1 MFKKCFPRSFNKLL
15 KTWLLTAMLGFIFH
29 NLIPS
34 EHFNDNSFGSV
45 AFAQSSGQSGKVPSI
60 APVTAP
66 GLNPSRT
73 TLSKNSIPLFAL
85 SIGDSENSD
94 DLVPALRVVAI
105 LTILTLAPAI
115 LLLTSAFTRILIVL
129 SFVRQA
135 LGSPS
140 MPPNQVLV
148 GLSLFLTYFVMG
160 PTTSKIYDTAIAPY
174 MAKTM
179 SADVAFDKAQ
189 VPVRDFMLAQVRK
202 EDIKL
207 FLSLSQGPQPQKPE
221 DIPMRILI
229 PSFVIS
235 ELKSAFQI
243 GFLVYLPF
251 IIIDMIVSS
260 VLMAMGMMML
270 PPTVVSL
277 PLKIILFV
285 VVDGWNLLAGS
296 LIRSFS

>member
-1 MFKKCFPRSFNKLL
+1 
-15 KTWLLTAMLGFIFH
+15 MLFVLAAALQT
-29 NLIPS
+29 LIVPCY
-34 EHFNDNSFGSV
+34 
-45 AFAQSSGQSGKVPSI
+45 ALAQQSQQINQVPQI
-60 APVTAP
+60 APVTSP
-66 GLNPSRT
+66 GLNPSKT
-73 TLSKNSIPLFAL
+73 SLKQNTIPLFSL
-85 SIGDSENSD
+85 SIGDSEDPD

-115 LLLTSAFTRILIVL
+115 ILLMSAFTRILIVL

-135 LGSPS
+135 LGSPT
-140 MPPNQVLV
+140 MPPNQVLI

-179 SADVAFDKAQ
+179 PADVAFDKAQ
-189 VPVRDFMLAQVRK
+189 LPLRDFMMAQVRK

-229 PSFVIS
+229 PSFIIS

>member
-1 MFKKCFPRSFNKLL
+1 ML
-15 KTWLLTAMLGFIFH
+15 AMLL
-29 NLIPS
+29 LIWGIGLAFVQPS
-34 EHFNDNSFGSV
+34 L
-45 AFAQSSGQSGKVPSI
+45 AFAQTAEKNQNIVPQI
-60 APVTAP
+60 APVSAP
-66 GLNPSRT
+66 GLNPSKT
-73 TLSKNSIPLFAL
+73 SLKPSTIPLFSL

-94 DLVPALRVVAI
+94 DLVPALRVVGI

-135 LGSPS
+135 LGSPT
-140 MPPNQVLV
+140 MPPNQVLI

-160 PTTSKIYDTAIAPY
+160 PTTTKIYDTAIAPY
-174 MAKTM
+174 MAKSI

-189 VPVRDFMLAQVRK
+189 TPVRDFMLAQVRK
-202 EDIKL
+202 EDVKL

-221 DIPMRILI
+221 DIPMRVLI
-229 PSFVIS
+229 PSFIIS

-296 LIRSFS
+296 LIRSFA

>member
-1 MFKKCFPRSFNKLL
+1 MTTTLRHIRIVCKML
-15 KTWLLTAMLGFIFH
+15 AMLL
-29 NLIPS
+29 LIWGIGLAFVQPS
-34 EHFNDNSFGSV
+34 L
-45 AFAQSSGQSGKVPSI
+45 AFAQTAEKNQNIVPQI
-60 APVTAP
+60 APVSAP
-66 GLNPSRT
+66 GLNPSKT
-73 TLSKNSIPLFAL
+73 SLKPSTIPLFSL

-94 DLVPALRVVAI
+94 DLVPALRVVGI

-135 LGSPS
+135 LGSPT
-140 MPPNQVLV
+140 MPPNQVLI

-160 PTTSKIYDTAIAPY
+160 PTTTKIYDTAIAPY
-174 MAKTM
+174 MAKSI

-189 VPVRDFMLAQVRK
+189 TPVRDFMLAQVRK
-202 EDIKL
+202 EDVKL

-221 DIPMRILI
+221 DIPMRVLI
-229 PSFVIS
+229 PSFIIS

-296 LIRSFS
+296 LIRSFA

>member
-1 MFKKCFPRSFNKLL
+1 MLSFTTL
-15 KTWLLTAMLGFIFH
+15 F
-29 NLIPS
+29 
-34 EHFNDNSFGSV
+34 V
-45 AFAQSSGQSGKVPSI
+45 AFFPAQSEAQVAKTEQVQAV
-60 APVTAP
+60 APVSAP
-66 GLNPSRT
+66 GLNASRT
-73 TLSKNSIPLFAL
+73 SLKQGSIPLFSL
-85 SIGDSENSD
+85 SIADSENSD
-94 DLVPALRVVAI
+94 DLVPALRVVGI

-135 LGSPS
+135 LGSPT
-140 MPPNQVLV
+140 MPPNQVLI

-160 PTTSKIYDTAIAPY
+160 PTTTKIYDTSIAPY
-174 MAKTM
+174 MAKTI
-179 SADVAFDKAQ
+179 SAEQAFDQAQ
-189 VPVRDFMLAQVRK
+189 QPLRDFMLAQVRR
-202 EDIKL
+202 DDLKL
-207 FLSLSQGPQPQKPE
+207 FFSLSNAPQPAKPE

-229 PSFVIS
+229 PSFIIS

-285 VVDGWNLLAGS
+285 VVDGWNLLTGS

>member
-1 MFKKCFPRSFNKLL
+1 MIKSYSCQMLIREFLKSTRRASIIIASMFLLCLHSPFANAQDTPPAPSKVQQIPTVTSPGVTPSKTTL
-15 KTWLLTAMLGFIFH
+15 KTNT
-29 NLIPS
+29 
-34 EHFNDNSFGSV
+34 
-45 AFAQSSGQSGKVPSI
+45 
-60 APVTAP
+60 
-66 GLNPSRT
+66 
-73 TLSKNSIPLFAL
+73 IPLFSL

-135 LGSPS
+135 LGSPT
-140 MPPNQVLV
+140 MPPNQVLI

-160 PTTSKIYDTAIAPY
+160 PTTTKIYETAIEPY
-174 MAKTM
+174 MAKTI
-179 SADVAFDKAQ
+179 SAEVAFEKAQ
-189 VPVRDFMLAQVRK
+189 APVRDFMLAQVRK
-202 EDIKL
+202 EDVKL
-207 FLSLSQGPQPQKPE
+207 FLSLAKGPQPEKPQ

-229 PSFVIS
+229 PSFIIS

-277 PLKIILFV
+277 PLKIVLFV

-296 LIRSFS
+296 LIRSFA

>member
-1 MFKKCFPRSFNKLL
+1 MKKSQHQCKSQNSIFATLIALL
-15 KTWLLTAMLGFIFH
+15 HIFVVYFT
-29 NLIPS
+29 LVPQQLS
-34 EHFNDNSFGSV
+34 
-45 AFAQSSGQSGKVPSI
+45 AQSTNTAQVQKVEAVS
-60 APVTAP
+60 TP
-66 GLNPSRT
+66 GLNASKT
-73 TLSKNSIPLFAL
+73 TLKPNSIPLFSL
-85 SIGDSENSD
+85 SIADSENSD
-94 DLVPALRVVAI
+94 DLVPALRVVGI

-135 LGSPS
+135 LGSPT
-140 MPPNQVLV
+140 MPPNQVLI

-160 PTTSKIYDTAIAPY
+160 PTTTKIYDTAIAPY

-179 SADVAFDKAQ
+179 SAETAFEVAQ
-189 VPVRDFMLAQVRK
+189 QPLRDFMLAQVRR
-202 EDIKL
+202 DDLKL
-207 FLSLSQGPQPQKPE
+207 FFSLSNEPQPAKPDE
-221 DIPMRILI
+221 IPMRILI
-229 PSFVIS
+229 PSFIIS

-285 VVDGWNLLAGS
+285 VVDGWNLLTSS
-296 LIRSFS
+296 LIRSFT